1 MENNNNNMQEQEK
14 PIFRHM
20 QAKLTEEEYKEV
32 SIWLLQNDI
41 TEKQDWI
48 KMIMLREV
56 RGYEPVR
63 TNKRLH
69 SSEDVDGFD
78 VHR

>member
-1 MENNNNNMQEQEK
+1 MMEQTEAVK
-14 PIFRHM
+14 YRHL
-20 QAKLTEEEYKEV
+20 QAKVTDDEFKEI

-41 TEKQDWI
+41 SDKGEWI
-48 KMIMLREV
+48 KMIVLREV

-69 SSEDVDGFD
+69 ASEDHDGFD
-78 VHR
+78 AFR